1 MAYSSIIKQYTFGD
15 TVVEYLLSEQGGQ
28 VGLRI
33 YPEALQG
40 QVTERREFL
49 DTPEIKKLPGS
60 PAIRSWNV
68 DSLVQV
74 KLLGDPVAGFS
85 QGLTMRHSKTVAD
98 LRLVGQKEEKGA
110 DGSTTVVTRLEAER
124 GYAVEHRL
132 TWRAGTQAFSVQTVF
147 MNTGTQPQTLEMLAS
162 FSLMEITPFAA
173 DDAPERLFAH
183 RFRSYW
189 AAEGRHER
197 LPVEALHLERSWS
210 GHSAHSERFG
220 QVGSMPVRGF
230 FPWAALEDSQ
240 AGVLWGAEL
249 AVPGS
254 WQMEFYRMDDC
265 LALSGGLAD
274 REYGHWMKTIG
285 PGESFVSPTAYVA
298 TVRGDLDEL
307 CARLV
312 EMQRADLKPLP
323 ESEADLP
330 VIYNEYCYS
339 WGNPNHADL
348 IAMADRLQGSGV
360 KYLVIDAGWY
370 RGDEGVWSLGQGDWL
385 PNKHLFPQGIAAT
398 TKAIRE
404 RGLVP
409 GLWFEMEVAGDQ
421 SPRYAEADHILKR
434 DSLPVTAGGRH
445 FWDFRDPWV
454 EDYLSE
460 RVIGLLR
467 EAGFGYIKVDY
478 NETIGIGC
486 DGAESLGE
494 GLRQHLEGV
503 ERFFDKMRA
512 EIPDLV
518 IENCS
523 SGGHRLEPSFMTRV
537 SMASF
542 SDAHETLDIPIIAAN
557 LHRLILPGQSQI
569 WAVLHPEDSLQRFAY
584 LLAGGFLGRL
594 CLSGDIARLSE
605 EQWSLT
611 REAIDFYRQ
620 AAPVIAQGI
629 SRVIQPIGE
638 SWRHPH
644 GAQVVLRIAND
655 GERALVVSHS
665 FGDPLPQ
672 EICAPLP
679 GDWEVE
685 VMFPRGA
692 GGIAADGEELR
703 VKVDGPFEAKA
714 AILMRK

>member
-1 MAYSSIIKQYTFGD
+1 
-15 TVVEYLLSEQGGQ
+15 
-28 VGLRI
+28 
-33 YPEALQG
+33 
-40 QVTERREFL
+40 
-49 DTPEIKKLPGS
+49 
-60 PAIRSWNV
+60 V

-85 QGLTMRHSKTVAD
+85 QGLTMRNSRTVSD
-98 LRLVGQKEEKGA
+98 LRFAGQQEEKNENG
-110 DGSTTVVTRLEAER
+110 TTVVTRLEAER
-124 GYAVEHRL
+124 GNAGGYACEHRL
-132 TWRAGTQAFSVQTVF
+132 TWREGTQAFTVQTVF
-147 MNTGTQPQTLEMLAS
+147 RNTGSQPLTLEMLSS
-162 FSLMEITPFAA
+162 FSLMGLSPFAV
-173 DDAPERLFAH
+173 DDAPEQLFTH

-220 QVGSMPVRGF
+220 QAGSMPVRGF
-230 FPWAALEDSQ
+230 FPWAALEDGQ
-240 AGVLWGAEL
+240 VGVLWGAAL

-254 WQMEFYRMDDC
+254 WQMEFYRRDDC

-274 REYGHWMKTIG
+274 REYGHWMKTVE
-285 PGESFVSPTAYVA
+285 PGESFASPVAYVA
-298 TVRGDLDEL
+298 TVQGDLDDL

-312 EMQRADLKPLP
+312 EMQQVDLMPVP
-323 ESEADLP
+323 VVEEDLP

-348 IAMADRLQGSGV
+348 VAMADRLRGSGV

-385 PNKHLFPQGIAAT
+385 PNQNLFPEGIGAT
-398 TKAIRE
+398 ARAIRE

-409 GLWFEMEVAGDQ
+409 GLWFEMEVTGDQ
-421 SPRYAEADHILKR
+421 SPRYTDTEHILKR
-434 DSLPVTAGGRH
+434 DGLPVTAGGRH

-454 EDYLSE
+454 EAYLGE

-467 EAGFGYIKVDY
+467 DAGFGYIKVDY

-486 DGAESLGE
+486 DGAESPGE
-494 GLRQHLEGV
+494 GLRQHLAGV
-503 ERFFDKMRA
+503 ERFFDRMRA

-518 IENCS
+518 VENCS

-557 LHRLILPGQSQI
+557 LHRLILPRQSQV
-569 WAVLHPEDSLQRFAY
+569 WAVLHPEDPPQRFAY

-594 CLSGDIARLSE
+594 CLSGDIARLSS
-605 EQWSLT
+605 EQWGLT
-611 REAIDFYRQ
+611 LEAIEFYRQ
-620 AAPVIAQGI
+620 AAPVIDRGT
-629 SRVIQPIGE
+629 SRVVQAIGE
-638 SWRHPH
+638 SWRHPR

-655 GERALVVSHS
+655 GERVLVVCHS
-665 FGDPLPQ
+665 FGEPLPE
-672 EICAPLP
+672 EIRAPLP

-685 VMFPRGA
+685 TVFPRGAA

-703 VKVDGPFEAKA
+703 VMVDGPFEAKA
-714 AILMRK
+714 AILKKG